1 MTEPRDDA
9 PALPLAVT
17 YAPDGRLADA
27 VRALVGRVGAL
38 AGDPPHAEPFA
49 NAVQQVVTWVTEHR
63 AAIAGDVA
71 MVFDRDGQRLRGDM
85 RWAASGDTPTVPP
98 LASASTADVEVAC
111 DVSGAEVNCRVS
123 CRCA

>member
-38 AGDPPHAEPFA
+38 AGDPPHAQPFA
-49 NAVQQVVTWVTEHR
+49 TAVQAVVTWITDNR
-63 AAIAGDVA
+63 AAVAGDVA
-71 MVFDRDGQRLRGDM
+71 MVFAREGNRLRGDL
-85 RWAASGDTPTVPP
+85 RWAASGDTPEVPALVGATTP
-98 LASASTADVEVAC
+98 DIDIAC
-111 DVSGAEVNCRVS
+111 DVSGADVHCRVS

>member
-17 YAPDGRLADA
+17 YAPDDRLADA

-38 AGDPPHAEPFA
+38 AGDSPQAQPFA
-49 NAVQQVVTWVTEHR
+49 SAVQQVVTWVTDNR
-63 AAIAGDVA
+63 AAVAGDVA
-71 MVFDRDGQRLRGDM
+71 MTFAREGDRLQGDL
-85 RWAASGDTPTVPP
+85 RWAAAGDTPEVPT
-98 LASASTADVEVAC
+98 LASAATQDVEVAC
-111 DVSGAEVNCRVS
+111 DVSGADVHCRVS

>member
-38 AGDPPHAEPFA
+38 AGDPPHAQPFA
-49 NAVQQVVTWVTEHR
+49 AAVQQVVTWVTEHR
-63 AAIAGDVA
+63 TSIDGDVA
-71 MVFDRDGQRLRGDM
+71 MVFARDGDRLRGDL
-85 RWAASGDTPTVPP
+85 RWASSGDTPDVSVLTGA
-98 LASASTADVEVAC
+98 ASPDVEVAC
-111 DVSGAEVNCRVS
+111 DVSGADVHCRVS

>member
-1 MTEPRDDA
+1 MTQSRDAA

-38 AGDPPHAEPFA
+38 AGDPPNGQLFA
-49 NAVQQVVTWVTEHR
+49 AAVQHVVTWVTEHR
-63 AAIAGDVA
+63 AAIDGRVA
-71 MVFDRDGQRLRGDM
+71 MRFDRDGDCLRGDL
-85 RWAASGDTPTVPP
+85 RWASTSDVPDVPALDAVATP
-98 LASASTADVEVAC
+98 DVELDCGATGT
-111 DVSGAEVNCRVS
+111 DVHCRVS

>member
-38 AGDPPHAEPFA
+38 AGDSPQAQPFA
-49 NAVQQVVTWVTEHR
+49 AAVQQVVTWVTDNR
-63 AAIAGDVA
+63 AAVAGDVA
-71 MVFDRDGQRLRGDM
+71 MTFAREGDRLRGDL
-85 RWAASGDTPTVPP
+85 RWSASGDTPEVPP
-98 LASASTADVEVAC
+98 LAGAATPDVEVAC
-111 DVSGAEVNCRVS
+111 DVSGADVHCRVS